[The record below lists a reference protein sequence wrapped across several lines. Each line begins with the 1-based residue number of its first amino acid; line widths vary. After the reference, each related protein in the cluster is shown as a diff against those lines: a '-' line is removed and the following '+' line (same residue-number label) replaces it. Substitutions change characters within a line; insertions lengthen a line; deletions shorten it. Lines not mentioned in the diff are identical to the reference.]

1 MLKKHFLRESKLDSC
16 FHASSEKI
24 GWNLFS
30 MKYVLPNAYN
40 WYIWWNCIWEE
51 CDCVEIENNSIVQKL
66 QVWFITFLKSHNAW
80 WEMHISLCGCAL
92 QKKKSLQC
100 MCTQKSSH
108 MSIHYLYCSFHYK
121 IITKDLKFL
130 DLSSLLCCQNIIL
143 KS

>member
-30 MKYVLPNAYN
+30 MKNVLPNAYN
-40 WYIWWNCIWEE
+40 WYIWWNWIWEE

-66 QVWFITFLKSHNAW
+66 QVGFISFLKSHNAW

-92 QKKKSLQC
+92 QKKKVYNVCALKKVVTWVYTTC
-100 MCTQKSSH
+100 
-108 MSIHYLYCSFHYK
+108 IVVF
-121 IITKDLKFL
+121 IIK
-130 DLSSLLCCQNIIL
+130 
-143 KS
+143 

>member
-1 MLKKHFLRESKLDSC
+1 MFSCIIRKNRLKLVLNEIC
-16 FHASSEKI
+16 FAECI
-24 GWNLFS
+24 
-30 MKYVLPNAYN
+30 YVID
-40 WYIWWNCIWEE
+40 IWWNWIWEE

-66 QVWFITFLKSHNAW
+66 QVGFITFLKSHNAW

-108 MSIHYLYCSFHYK
+108 MSIYYLYCSFHYK